1 MLLRVVFC
9 HAHAVLS
16 PDPPR
21 CRYRPGPLRGE
32 VLEAYPEFE
41 SLLGPLFEALD
52 LATLQ
57 RLNGDVAVN
66 GLDSRRVAADF
77 LDGLFELAALAWRP
91 SARRLWLALALAMLL
106 LMGLPAWLALAAAP
120 ACCRAA
126 GPEPHSPFS
135 SASMASRIAGDS
147 GRTLEG

>member
-1 MLLRVVFC
+1 MILRVVIC

-32 VLEAYPEFE
+32 VLEAYPEIE

-77 LDGLFELAALAWRP
+77 LDGLFGLAALAWRP
-91 SARRLWLALALAMLL
+91 PGATAVAGPGTRH
-106 LMGLPAWLALAAAP
+106 AATDG
-120 ACCRAA
+120 AA
-126 GPEPHSPFS
+126 GLACPGGGP
-135 SASMASRIAGDS
+135 GVLQ
-147 GRTLEG
+147 GRRA